1 MAIKNAVIEAMI
13 EKWNLEARSPE
24 CEDGS
29 EHAKLENARNHG
41 RREGMANCAD
51 QLRVLVDLLSTDDS
65 GSDRVCDKGR

>member
-1 MAIKNAVIEAMI
+1 MAIKNAVIEAII

-29 EHAKLENARNHG
+29 DHAKLGNARNHG

-51 QLRVLVDLLSTDDS
+51 QLRVLVDLLSTDDACN
-65 GSDRVCDKGR
+65 DRVCDKVR